1 MRRPTVV
8 ILCVI
13 AAALCFGKVA
23 CGQDRWYRASL
34 IAVGASQAAD
44 TASSWGGH
52 ELNPVLGT
60 GRFGGRQVGIK
71 SAVVG
76 SGIAAQYVAVRQY
89 PRHRKVATVVNF
101 ALAAATTAVA
111 VRNWRLK

>member
-1 MRRPTVV
+1 MRRKI
-8 ILCVI
+8 ILI
-13 AAALCFGKVA
+13 SLTAGLLCCAKVA

-44 TASSWGGH
+44 TASSYGGY

-71 SAVVG
+71 VGVVG
-76 SGIAAQYVAVRQY
+76 SGLAAQYIAVRKHPQHK
-89 PRHRKVATVVNF
+89 RVATIVNF
-101 ALAAATTAVA
+101 ALAAATTGVA
-111 VRNWRLK
+111 VRNWRVR